1 MFVPSFFCGWL
12 ITRFGVLN
20 VMLVGVA
27 LLFAS
32 IAINLHGITL
42 EHFWL
47 ALTLLGV
54 GWNFLFTGGTTLVTT
69 TYTPAER
76 AKTQAAN
83 DFMVFGTTGL
93 ASLSAGILHEVVGW
107 SALNVIAVPLVGLAL
122 LAVLSLRLRFKAA
135 IA

>member
-1 MFVPSFFCGWL
+1 M
-12 ITRFGVLN
+12 
-20 VMLVGVA
+20 
-27 LLFAS
+27 
-32 IAINLHGITL
+32 
-42 EHFWL
+42 
-47 ALTLLGV
+47 LGV

-76 AKTQAAN
+76 AKTQAVN

-107 SALNVIAVPLVGLAL
+107 SMLNIIALPLVGMAL
-122 LAVLSLRLRFKAA
+122 LAVMSLRLRSRAA